1 MKNIKQIWK
10 DHKTELAIAGCM
22 VGAVIGLIVLHKVGT
37 KKVVDCTG
45 KNVIS
50 WKPENNF
57 MNLERVKTLLDL
69 NANNAE
75 SFAIFREGPNPMDYV
90 FITLSDKVINDAI

>member
-50 WKPENNF
+50 WKPEAKSIS
-57 MNLERVKTLLDL
+57 LERVKEILDL
-69 NANNAE
+69 NANSTAQ
-75 SFAIFREGPNPMDYV
+75 FAIFREGLDPKAYECILLNDEV
-90 FITLSDKVINDAI
+90 ITELI